1 MAEEETYLGGESG
14 VLTGIEDGD
23 QDKVGDGGG
32 GLEVLLKVLLECLWE
47 SSRVAH
53 DQAQQLEAVGLAHG
67 VQLLGQV
74 GFQQGLEGL
83 SVLLHLRLGEDLL
96 ALAEPRDESVVD
108 ANADVIGDFGGIHL
122 GAESLEA
129 SRRRGRDGTFISSE
143 SAKLSVACFRQRK

>member
-1 MAEEETYLGGESG
+1 MAEEGTYLGGESG

-74 GFQQGLEGL
+74 GLQQGLEGL
-83 SVLLHLRLGEDLL
+83 SVLHLRLGKDLL

-122 GAESLEA
+122 GAEGLEA
-129 SRRRGRDGTFISSE
+129 SRRRGKDGTFISSE